1 MYRTTLYEVLKRT
14 RASISIL
21 IIYSVIL
28 AINLIVKKFRK
39 EKKINKNTCNDSKKK
54 QQPKAK
60 KERLKRHYIDK

>member
-39 EKKINKNTCNDSKKK
+39 EKKIKKTHVMIVKKTTTKSKKGTTE
-54 QQPKAK
+54 KALH
-60 KERLKRHYIDK
+60 R